1 MKKVKV
7 LEGNYG
13 REEVYDSTTI
23 KKALSYELG
32 SDLHTEWCMEE
43 LKSFYKRFQEAYN
56 ELGNYGEALRKA
68 CYKNGTKRNECE
80 LDVSFLVGHDT
91 YASSIVTDFN
101 AFINLFK
108 MGAIEVKRYTK
119 RKLTEEETHR
129 TDIDYVDGKENIL
142 REFKYLS
149 VASQKDNLEAAAVAI
164 SLVYDKVMNGE
175 EITEETLDKL
185 AAIVHEEW
193 LKRNDWVFD
202 KEYGNPTLAV
212 PYFKLPEDEKEK
224 DRVQLKQAISK
235 VQQYIN
241 GNINIEEIITKYS
254 IKATTNLTK

>member
-32 SDLHTEWCMEE
+32 ADLHTEWCMEE
-43 LKSFYKRFQEAYN
+43 LKSFYKRFKEAYSK
-56 ELGNYGEALRKA
+56 LDNYGRALEEA

-80 LDVSFLVGHDT
+80 LDISFLVGHDI
-91 YASSIVTDFN
+91 YASRIATDFKV
-101 AFINLFK
+101 FVNLFK
-108 MGAIEVKRYTK
+108 LGAIEVKRYTK

-149 VASQKDNLEAAAVAI
+149 VASQKDNLEAAVVAI

-185 AAIVHEEW
+185 AIIVHEEW
-193 LKRNDWVFD
+193 LRRNDWVFD

-224 DRVQLKQAISK
+224 DRVQLRQAILK
-235 VQQYIN
+235 VQQYAK
-241 GNINIEEIITKYS
+241 GNINIDEIITKYS
-254 IKATTNLTK
+254 IKTVVNIIK